1 MLRRFALERKEIDTC
16 KMSKSICHIISDQYL
31 FIIIMNTIENAS
43 FVVDIGEVNANHMG
57 RIG

>member
-1 MLRRFALERKEIDTC
+1 MERKEIDTC
-16 KMSKSICHIISDQYL
+16 KMSKSVCHIISDQYL